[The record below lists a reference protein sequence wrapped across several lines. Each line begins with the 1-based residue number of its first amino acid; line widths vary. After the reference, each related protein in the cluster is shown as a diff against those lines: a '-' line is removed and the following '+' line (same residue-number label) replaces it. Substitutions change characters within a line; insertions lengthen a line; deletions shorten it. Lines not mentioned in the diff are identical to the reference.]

1 MTSATQERTD
11 SGVYVF
17 APIIERFTYAK
28 PFRGDEAKGIY
39 DEVKQRVAKDFPDVS
54 DFNNYFMFNEE
65 TGEINGSNT
74 KYCILVNKELI
85 KSGLWLPTVKEG
97 RQLDAD
103 GKLSNGVYREY
114 GIVVY
119 DGSNPNSEIAKVFV
133 QEAKKRNLELPL
145 VLPFSALNLKR
156 KTGAIIPYKEMQG
169 FKCGEEAR
177 NILDQFN
184 YKANS
189 SVRRLSRGGGG
200 DWCAFGGGL
209 AGSGTDGQVDFVCGE
224 ATRENLEGIILEE
237 VEDIGREGLAKV
249 NERISLAK
257 QSARSILRGGEII

>member
-1 MTSATQERTD
+1 MKTATQERTD
-11 SGVYVF
+11 GGVYVF
-17 APIIERFTYAK
+17 APVIEGFTYAK

-39 DEVKQRVAKDFPDVS
+39 DEVKQRVAKDFPYVP

-74 KYCILVNKELI
+74 KHCILVNNELM

-97 RQLDAD
+97 RQLDTD

-119 DGSNPNSEIAKVFV
+119 DESGSNSETAKTFI

-156 KTGAIIPYKEMQG
+156 KTGAIVPYKDMDG
-169 FKCGEEAR
+169 VKSGEEAR
-177 NILDQFN
+177 NILNQFN

-189 SVRRLSRGGGG
+189 SVRRLVRYRNGYWIG
-200 DWCAFGGGL
+200 DVDDL
-209 AGSGTDGQVDFVCGE
+209 AVSYSDGRVDFVCGE
-224 ATRENLEGIILEE
+224 ATPQNLEGIILEE
-237 VEDIGREGLAKV
+237 IEDIGREELAKV
-249 NERISLAK
+249 NERLSLAK
-257 QSARSILRGGEII
+257 QSALSILRG